1 MLAKLRTISLEIG
14 FALIIG
20 ALLYLFLSGGLLPS
34 ILSNLHYST
43 QLLDVKTLFLS
54 ILLEAIPF
62 VLIGVFF
69 SALLQT
75 FVSDET
81 VRKWTPR
88 NPILA
93 IPFATMLGFLFPV
106 CECAI
111 VPIVRRLIHKGMP
124 VYVGMIFLLAG
135 PIVNP
140 VVMAATYTAFPN
152 QPQMVLYRTLFAFI
166 VAAAV
171 GLILFFTQKTSPL
184 KIGSEYEI
192 KHEEQHL
199 NMQGKKLSST
209 FTHAVDEFFDMG
221 KFLIFGAL
229 ISAIIQVYVSRDVL
243 TSFSE
248 TPLHAN
254 LTMMGLG
261 FIFSLCSEADAFIAA
276 SFSGTFSKGSLL
288 AFMVF
293 GPMIDLKNTLLLASV
308 FRIGFVAKLISLV
321 TLLVLL
327 LTLFYPL

>member
-1 MLAKLRTISLEIG
+1 MLAKFRTITLELG
-14 FALIIG
+14 FVLIIG
-20 ALLYLFLSGGLLPS
+20 AFLYLFLSGDQLTTFLPALL
-34 ILSNLHYST
+34 YSP
-43 QLLDVKTLFLS
+43 QLLDVKTLFFS

-75 FVSDET
+75 FVRDET
-81 VRKWTPR
+81 VRNWTPKH
-88 NPILA
+88 PLIA
-93 IPFATMLGFLFPV
+93 IPFATLLGFIFPV

-135 PIVNP
+135 PIINP
-140 VVMAATYTAFPN
+140 VVMAATYTAFPTD
-152 QPQMVLYRTLFAFI
+152 PQMVLYRTLFAFI
-166 VAAAV
+166 VAAVV
-171 GLILFFTQKTSPL
+171 GIVLFFTQKTTPL
-184 KIGSEYEI
+184 KLGSEYEI
-192 KHEEQHL
+192 THEQQHL
-199 NMQGKKLSST
+199 TRQASKLSTT

-229 ISAIIQVYVSRDVL
+229 ISAIIQVYVARDNL
-243 TSFSE
+243 IAFAD
-248 TPLHAN
+248 TPLYAS

-276 SFSGTFSKGSLL
+276 SFSSTFSKGALL

-293 GPMIDLKNTLLLASV
+293 GPMIDLKNTLLLVSV
-308 FRIGFVAKLISLV
+308 FRVGFVAKLISLV
-321 TLLVLL
+321 TLAVLL
-327 LTLFYPL
+327 LTLFFPL

>member
-1 MLAKLRTISLEIG
+1 MLAKFRTITLELG
-14 FALIIG
+14 FVLIIG
-20 ALLYLFLSGGLLPS
+20 AFLYLFLSEGQLPTTLPNLL
-34 ILSNLHYST
+34 YSP
-43 QLLDVKTLFLS
+43 QLLDVKTLFFS

-88 NPILA
+88 HPLIA
-93 IPFATMLGFLFPV
+93 IPFATMLGFIFPI

-140 VVMAATYTAFPN
+140 VVMAATYTAFPTE
-152 QPQMVLYRTLFAFI
+152 PQMVLYRTLFAFI
-166 VAAAV
+166 VAAVV
-171 GLILFFTQKTSPL
+171 GIILFFTQKTTPL
-184 KIGSEYEI
+184 KLGSEYEI
-192 KHEEQHL
+192 THEQQHL
-199 NMQGKKLSST
+199 HKQTKKLSST
-209 FTHAVDEFFDMG
+209 CTHAVDEFFDMG

-229 ISAIIQVYVSRDVL
+229 ISAIIQVYVARDDL
-243 TSFSE
+243 IFFAD
-248 TPLHAN
+248 TPLYAN

-276 SFSGTFSKGSLL
+276 SFSNTFSKGSLL

-293 GPMIDLKNTLLLASV
+293 GPMIDLKNTLLLLSV
-308 FRIGFVAKLISLV
+308 FRIGFVAKFICLV
-321 TLLVLL
+321 TLSVLL

>member
-20 ALLYLFLSGGLLPS
+20 ALLYLFLSGGQLPS
-34 ILSNLHYST
+34 ILPNLRYSP

-81 VRKWTPR
+81 VRKWTPKH
-88 NPILA
+88 PFIA

-166 VAAAV
+166 VAAV

-192 KHEEQHL
+192 KHE
-199 NMQGKKLSST
+199 
-209 FTHAVDEFFDMG
+209 DR
-221 KFLIFGAL
+221 
-229 ISAIIQVYVSRDVL
+229 VY
-243 TSFSE
+243 F
-248 TPLHAN
+248 
-254 LTMMGLG
+254 
-261 FIFSLCSEADAFIAA
+261 FSLLRSRCFYRSI
-276 SFSGTFSKGSLL
+276 
-288 AFMVF
+288 VF
-293 GPMIDLKNTLLLASV
+293 WHI
-308 FRIGFVAKLISLV
+308 
-321 TLLVLL
+321 
-327 LTLFYPL
+327 